1 MYIACL
7 MPCDV
12 FSSTHVSDIIVLHV
26 SVCCTVDLFPG
37 TRTRFNAQGNMV
49 VLMFSVI

>member
-37 TRTRFNAQGNMV
+37 SRTGFNAQGNMV